1 MMEVEAAEDGAA
13 DLLME
18 CDEEEQEV
26 WPQSPKRDEEAD
38 EGLDAALSPA
48 QEEETDPPSVRVIP
62 IPVQAGSSCSP
73 PIVTDTVKSSAA
85 PLGFMVNG
93 RLVPL
98 LPGGGGAELKLRSHP
113 GGSASGF
120 TRVQIPVTLTVHSP
134 AGTHHINT
142 TASLTTSVPSNTPP
156 SPSPAAP
163 PEPGPGS
170 EAVHTPII
178 TGVVS
183 GEAAQKVLSDH
194 NVNFK
199 STAPLTGL
207 ASPSQASSMQTKPA
221 ASQKNKSR
229 SNSSS
234 RSAAPHK
241 LLRKGGV
248 GPVPPPDCLVCMSHY
263 KLIPELRG
271 FVCLCSPEISQSL
284 KNLKRKNRY
293 SRRSRDKSKT
303 PKTQPQASSKVP
315 KTRPGPSAAKV
326 VCPPL
331 KTRRLSDDCL
341 SDQLSSPTTPTN
353 IRSHQQDQS
362 EPLPDLSHGKLV
374 ILVEDFYYGLAPG
387 RNLTKPNALGQKF
400 TGPYRCI
407 HCPKTL
413 RNNIKLM
420 SHMQQHVSMMSQQDA
435 DVDTLPLCPHCFR
448 RFLSPFKLQSHLEA
462 VHSQCASTATCKIC
476 ELDFGSE
483 PSFLWHMKTT
493 HKPGEMPY
501 VCQVCDFRSSFYSDV
516 WSHFQE
522 AHADTKYLL
531 CQYCLR
537 VLRSNT
543 CYQQHFARHQKKH
556 VFGCDKCRLHF
567 LYVKER
573 VEHNALHHRTHIR
586 PPQLTGLKPGTK
598 VHLTSGVGL
607 TPCLVVKFSSQ
618 IKCLSWVRDFRA
630 HFPSLVHCS
639 LCRFITCCSTSYANH
654 MIKSCQKL
662 ECVLCQFSTSSGDVM
677 ANHLIERPAHD
688 CVMLT
693 QPGNQV
699 MVCGLCSD
707 CAIASPLSVSQLSV
721 VLSSLCHGVSQASR
735 WHRTSPRLIQMWTEQ
750 QERGLSDRTWYWRTE
765 KMAEWVL
772 RQREQQLMVG
782 EDVLLQTTRAALEQ
796 GSSQLDCYS
805 WTVDFM
811 LRRGLSLQPTTPPKN
826 HNHKNKLPKTIRET
840 SRTFIKSLCSQ
851 VSLLRHSVGCMDEF
865 SIFIDSDGFNN
876 QNREAFRFFSSS
888 EDKPAF
894 DVILSALSDGTF
906 LTPLLFF
913 SGGPSLVP
921 DGFPENILLEARRA
935 GFTDQERLQ
944 IWINKVWRPR
954 VATSASLLM
963 ADIHRGHQSDEFKD
977 SLSSVSS
984 GVIFIPS
991 GCSCRLQPLDVCVT
1005 PVLRD
1010 FLQARWTQLVSQGG
1024 LDGLGLDQLALTL
1037 ACWLSEVSSTLNS
1050 EPNVLRRSEPLF
1062 DCIQPL
1068 ETPEPK
1074 PEPDGLQLLLV
1085 MKEDRREEEVEQ
1097 EEKEDV
1103 RSPTALRRVFEGD
1116 SDQETFHGFQDE
1128 DVND

>member
-598 VHLTSGVGL
+598 VHLTSGVEILVSTEEQL
-607 TPCLVVKFSSQ
+607 TADLIKPCV
-618 IKCLSWVRDFRA
+618 
-630 HFPSLVHCS
+630 P
-639 LCRFITCCSTSYANH
+639 
-654 MIKSCQKL
+654 
-662 ECVLCQFSTSSGDVM
+662 
-677 ANHLIERPAHD
+677 
-688 CVMLT
+688 
-693 QPGNQV
+693 
-699 MVCGLCSD
+699 
-707 CAIASPLSVSQLSV
+707 
-721 VLSSLCHGVSQASR
+721 
-735 WHRTSPRLIQMWTEQ
+735 
-750 QERGLSDRTWYWRTE
+750 
-765 KMAEWVL
+765 
-772 RQREQQLMVG
+772 
-782 EDVLLQTTRAALEQ
+782 
-796 GSSQLDCYS
+796 
-805 WTVDFM
+805 FM
-811 LRRGLSLQPTTPPKN
+811 LN
-826 HNHKNKLPKTIRET
+826 
-840 SRTFIKSLCSQ
+840 
-851 VSLLRHSVGCMDEF
+851 
-865 SIFIDSDGFNN
+865 
-876 QNREAFRFFSSS
+876 FFSCC
-888 EDKPAF
+888 
-894 DVILSALSDGTF
+894 V
-906 LTPLLFF
+906 
-913 SGGPSLVP
+913 SG
-921 DGFPENILLEARRA
+921 
-935 GFTDQERLQ
+935 
-944 IWINKVWRPR
+944 
-954 VATSASLLM
+954 
-963 ADIHRGHQSDEFKD
+963 RG
-977 SLSSVSS
+977 
-984 GVIFIPS
+984 
-991 GCSCRLQPLDVCVT
+991 C
-1005 PVLRD
+1005 
-1010 FLQARWTQLVSQGG
+1010 
-1024 LDGLGLDQLALTL
+1024 
-1037 ACWLSEVSSTLNS
+1037 
-1050 EPNVLRRSEPLF
+1050 
-1062 DCIQPL
+1062 
-1068 ETPEPK
+1068 
-1074 PEPDGLQLLLV
+1074 
-1085 MKEDRREEEVEQ
+1085 
-1097 EEKEDV
+1097 
-1103 RSPTALRRVFEGD
+1103 
-1116 SDQETFHGFQDE
+1116 
-1128 DVND
+1128 